1 MRIASALHGD
11 RALFGLVVDDSRLA
25 DLSNRFD
32 HVVDL
37 LATTVD
43 DAGRAE
49 VVAATGQAPVVELD
63 QALLLAPI
71 PEPQRILCVGTNYND
86 HVAESDRVIDP
97 TEKPMIFTRFA
108 SSLVA
113 PGQPIVRPAIS
124 TAFDYEGELAVVIGR
139 HVHRADQEQARAA
152 IGGYACFLDGTLR
165 DYQRHTSQFTPGK
178 TADRT
183 GSWGPLIVTADE
195 VPDPYRLR
203 LTTSINGDVVQ
214 EATTDQL
221 IFDLEA
227 IVSYCSMFMA
237 LRPGDVIATGT
248 PGGVGYAR
256 TPPRWLLPGDEVTV
270 DITGVGALVN
280 PVIDEI
286 DL

>member
-11 RALFGLVVDDSRLA
+11 RALFGLVFDDSRLA

-37 LATTVD
+37 LAATVD
-43 DAGRAE
+43 DRGRAE
-49 VVAATGQAPVVELD
+49 VATATGQAPIVELD
-63 QALLLAPI
+63 QAQLLAPI
-71 PEPQRILCVGTNYND
+71 PEPQRILCVGTNYTD
-86 HVAESDRVIDP
+86 HVAESDRVVDP

-113 PGQPIVRPAIS
+113 PSQPIVRPAIS

-139 HVHRADQEQARAA
+139 HVHRADREQARAA

-183 GSWGPLIVTADE
+183 GSWGPWIVTADE
-195 VPDPYRLR
+195 IPDPYRLG

-256 TPPRWLLPGDEVTV
+256 TPPRWLVPGDEVTV
-270 DITGVGALVN
+270 DISAVGALVN